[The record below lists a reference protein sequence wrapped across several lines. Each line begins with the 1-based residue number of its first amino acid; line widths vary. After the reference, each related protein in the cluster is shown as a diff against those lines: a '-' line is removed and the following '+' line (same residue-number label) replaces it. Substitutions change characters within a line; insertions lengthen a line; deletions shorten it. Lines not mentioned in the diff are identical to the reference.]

1 MFIRKR
7 KNPSGSIS
15 IQIIDK
21 SSGKYKVIETIA
33 CIKDDIE
40 LDFYISKAEN
50 RIKQLNPNLFDIS
63 EFQEKK
69 HRFLSI
75 KNKEISLVGPD
86 LIFGY
91 IMEYIGCNKAL
102 KKLKEKE
109 LFKQLVISRI
119 IDPGSKLNLIDY
131 LYIYKHQELDKNHI
145 YRFLDTLNFDLKE
158 EIEQCIFDY
167 TSTIT
172 GGITV
177 SFYDV
182 TTLYFEASSE
192 DDLRRVGFSKDGK
205 FTKPQILL
213 GLLTSLEG
221 YPLGFEIHKGN
232 TYEGKTFIPILE
244 KVQKKFNIN
253 KPIVVADSGL
263 LSKSNIL
270 ELERLNYKYIL
281 GARIKSTSNEIK
293 QKIVDLKLNEQKDI
307 DTIFLSSCQ
316 KMIISYSQKRAKK
329 DKYTREKNFEKLK
342 IKIKSGNLTKSH
354 LNNKGY
360 NKYLTLSNTC
370 QTTITIDKNKYA
382 YDSNFDGL
390 KGFITNDKS
399 LNPNQI
405 IDHYTNLWYIE
416 RAFRISKTDLKIR
429 PIYHRLEHRIYSHIL
444 ISFVAYTVYKEFDR
458 KLKSNDIKMKRK
470 NAISFIKS
478 MYGIVQNN
486 EVALMELSEEQ
497 QLIYNLFYDS

>member
-1 MFIRKR
+1 MFIRQR

-21 SSGKYKVIETIA
+21 SSGKYKVVETIA
-33 CIKDDIE
+33 CVKDTIE
-40 LDFYISKAEN
+40 LDFYLAKAEN
-50 RIKQLNPNLFDIS
+50 RIKQLNPNLFDVL
-63 EFQEKK
+63 EFQDKK
-69 HRFLSI
+69 HRFLGI
-75 KNKEISLVGPD
+75 KNKEISIVGPD

-158 EIEQCIFDY
+158 QIEQCIFDY

-192 DDLRRVGFSKDGK
+192 DDLRKVGFSKDGK

-221 YPLGFEIHKGN
+221 YPLGFEIRQGN

-263 LSKSNIL
+263 LSKVNIL

-293 QKIVDLKLNEQKDI
+293 QKIVNLKLNEQKDI
-307 DTIFLSSCQ
+307 DTIFLSSSQ
-316 KMIISYSQKRAKK
+316 KMIISYSLKRAKK
-329 DKYTREKNFEKLK
+329 INTQEKRILK
-342 IKIKSGNLTKSH
+342 N
-354 LNNKGY
+354 
-360 NKYLTLSNTC
+360 
-370 QTTITIDKNKYA
+370 
-382 YDSNFDGL
+382 
-390 KGFITNDKS
+390 
-399 LNPNQI
+399 
-405 IDHYTNLWYIE
+405 
-416 RAFRISKTDLKIR
+416 
-429 PIYHRLEHRIYSHIL
+429 
-444 ISFVAYTVYKEFDR
+444 
-458 KLKSNDIKMKRK
+458 
-470 NAISFIKS
+470 
-478 MYGIVQNN
+478 
-486 EVALMELSEEQ
+486 
-497 QLIYNLFYDS
+497 

>member
-33 CIKDDIE
+33 CVKDDLE
-40 LDFYISKAEN
+40 LEFYLAKAEN
-50 RIKQLNPNLFDIS
+50 RMKQLNPNLFDIV

-86 LIFGY
+86 LIFGF

-145 YRFLDTLNFDLKE
+145 YRFLDTLNFNLKE
-158 EIEQCIFDY
+158 QIEQCIFDY

-192 DDLRRVGFSKDGK
+192 DDLRKVGFSKDGK

-221 YPLGFEIHKGN
+221 YPLGFEIHQGN
-232 TYEGKTFIPILE
+232 IYEGKTFIPILK
-244 KVQKKFNIN
+244 KVQKKFNIS

-263 LSKSNIL
+263 LSKANIL

-281 GARIKSTSNEIK
+281 GARIKSASNEIK

-307 DTIFLSSCQ
+307 DTIFLSSSQ

-342 IKIKSGNLTKSH
+342 IKVKSGNLTKSH

-370 QTTITIDKNKYA
+370 KTTITIDEDKYT

-390 KGFITNDKS
+390 KGFVTNDKS
-399 LNPNQI
+399 LSPNQI
-405 IDHYTNLWYIE
+405 IDHYTNLWHIE

-444 ISFVAYTVYKEFDR
+444 ISFVAYTVYKEFER
-458 KLKSNDIKMKRK
+458 KLKSNNIKMKRK

-478 MYGIVQNN
+478 MYGIVQND
-486 EVALMELSEEQ
+486 EVALMELSDEQ
-497 QLIYNLFYDS
+497 KLIYNLFYKS

>member
-1 MFIRKR
+1 
-7 KNPSGSIS
+7 
-15 IQIIDK
+15 
-21 SSGKYKVIETIA
+21 
-33 CIKDDIE
+33 
-40 LDFYISKAEN
+40 
-50 RIKQLNPNLFDIS
+50 
-63 EFQEKK
+63 
-69 HRFLSI
+69 
-75 KNKEISLVGPD
+75 
-86 LIFGY
+86 
-91 IMEYIGCNKAL
+91 MEYIGCQKAL
-102 KKLKEKE
+102 KSLKEKE

-145 YRFLDTLNFDLKE
+145 YRFLDNLSFNLKE
-158 EIEQCIFDY
+158 QIEQCIYEY
-167 TSTIT
+167 TSMIT

-192 DDLRRVGFSKDGK
+192 DDLRKVGFSKDGK

-244 KVQKKFNIN
+244 KFQKKFNIN

-263 LSKSNIL
+263 LSKANIT
-270 ELERLNYKYIL
+270 ELERLEYKYIL

-307 DTIFLSSCQ
+307 DTISLSSQ
-316 KMIISYSQKRAKK
+316 KMIVSYSLKRAKK

-342 IKIKSGNLTKSH
+342 IKVKSGNLTKSH

-360 NKYLTLSNTC
+360 NKYLTLSDS
-370 QTTITIDKNKYA
+370 QTKITIDEDKYK

-390 KGFITNDKS
+390 KGFITNDIS
-399 LNPNQI
+399 LNPNQV
-405 IDHYTNLWYIE
+405 IDHYTNLWHIE

-444 ISFVAYTVYKEFDR
+444 ISFVAYTIYKEFER
-458 KLKSNDIKMKRK
+458 KLINSNLQMKRK

-478 MYGIVQNN
+478 MYGIVQNG
-486 EVALMELSEEQ
+486 EISLMELSKEQ
-497 QLIYNLFYDS
+497 QQIYSLFYES